1 MFVLGCGDLGDLGHL
16 PAGGV
21 HELPAVSGPTAQQAP
36 LTTILPGAHQRVR
49 RQFLRGQCPGHVPAH
64 ACASQHAGPGGP
76 PAGQV
81 EASGA
86 GAAVQHL

>member
-1 MFVLGCGDLGDLGHL
+1 MFESGGGDSGDLGHL

-21 HELPAVSGPTAQQAP
+21 HELPAVPGPTTQQEASSAV
-36 LTTILPGAHQRVR
+36 LPGAHQRVR
-49 RQFLRGQCPGHVPAH
+49 GQLLRGQRSRHVPAH
-64 ACASQHAGPGGP
+64 ACTGQRAGACGS